1 MLNRQLLPIDALPA
15 WAQLNGIKFHDI
27 EFKKLE
33 YGSGIV
39 AKTDKEYS
47 SAQEAAEKPEILM
60 TVPPDMVLSLDLV
73 HEFAKS
79 DPYLRAV
86 LEASGD
92 FGWTARGA
100 ILIFLL
106 CHITYA
112 SNTHAKI
119 GVQNP
124 WSEYIKFLPSET
136 LLPTLWTEDEL
147 VLLYGTSLKD
157 AVDHKLSA
165 LEAEFDRLRDATRS
179 IAWCEREWWDEE
191 TGQLTLDDW
200 KIVDAMYRSRALD
213 LPGSGHV
220 MVPCVDMANHASGE
234 ETVALYETDKERNA
248 VLQLRWGKKLKR
260 EEEVTITYGDEKG
273 ASEMVFSY
281 GFLENSVEDARQ
293 LFLPID
299 IPDDDLLKQA
309 KKRISGKKTAP
320 GLRLAVENGKTV
332 WESDFIFWGCVNEE
346 DGLSIEMIQPVEGPV
361 ELKALWKGEIEIGQ
375 VIPGLPPNSNLR
387 ELRTILSQD
396 PLWDLFQLRAAV
408 LVQQCLQSRV
418 EMLGGEMEM
427 AFESVEHDADGS
439 QTGVRSAVYEMIR
452 KLRLGETALLQWGL
466 KDLANE
472 IDQLMASQAVQEY
485 LKQQQQPEEE
495 DFS

>member
-1 MLNRQLLPIDALPA
+1 
-15 WAQLNGIKFHDI
+15 
-27 EFKKLE
+27 
-33 YGSGIV
+33 
-39 AKTDKEYS
+39 
-47 SAQEAAEKPEILM
+47 
-60 TVPPDMVLSLDLV
+60 
-73 HEFAKS
+73 
-79 DPYLRAV
+79 
-86 LEASGD
+86 
-92 FGWTARGA
+92 
-100 ILIFLL
+100 
-106 CHITYA
+106 
-112 SNTHAKI
+112 
-119 GVQNP
+119 
-124 WSEYIKFLPSET
+124 
-136 LLPTLWTEDEL
+136 
-147 VLLYGTSLKD
+147 
-157 AVDHKLSA
+157 
-165 LEAEFDRLRDATRS
+165 
-179 IAWCEREWWDEE
+179 
-191 TGQLTLDDW
+191 
-200 KIVDAMYRSRALD
+200 
-213 LPGSGHV
+213 
-220 MVPCVDMANHASGE
+220 
-234 ETVALYETDKERNA
+234 
-248 VLQLRWGKKLKR
+248 
-260 EEEVTITYGDEKG
+260 
-273 ASEMVFSY
+273 MVFSY

-309 KKRISGKKTAP
+309 KKRISGEKTAP

-472 IDQLMASQAVQEY
+472 VRHHIKYLSYSSRRLTSLTTDRPVDGFASSPGVSQAAATTGRRRLFVNTY
-485 LKQQQQPEEE
+485 DSKPERLY
-495 DFS
+495 DVV